1 MWLYG
6 RNVAREI
13 LKNGKRRVYELKV
26 AEGTKDVTDLLNLAS
41 STRIPVRFVDRR
53 EIEKE
58 SGGAVH
64 QGVAINYE
72 GPKSFTMEEFLEKYR
87 ANERVTVAVLAE
99 IEDPR
104 NLGAIIRSC
113 EIFGV
118 CGIILTS
125 KRSAP
130 LNDAAFKAS
139 SGAIAHVDIV
149 KVTNLNNALKELK
162 EAGFWVYG
170 FSLQAE
176 KYLDETVLDKRSA
189 IVLGSEGEGM
199 RRLVS
204 ENCDFLLKIRQSGKL
219 DSLNVSIAAAVAFY
233 HAMLSGIK
241 K

>member
-1 MWLYG
+1 MWLFG

-13 LKNGKRRVYELKV
+13 LKNGKRKVYELKV
-26 AEGTKDVTDLLNLAS
+26 AESAKDVNDILNLAS
-41 STRIPVRFVDRR
+41 ASRVPVRVVDRR

-72 GPKSFTMEEFLEKYR
+72 GPKSFTIDEFLEKHR
-87 ANERVTVAVLAE
+87 EKERVTVAVLDE

-139 SGAIAHVDIV
+139 SGAIDYVDIV
-149 KVTNLNNALKELK
+149 KVSNINNALKRLK

-170 FSLQAE
+170 LSVQAE
-176 KYLDETVLDKRSA
+176 KYLDETVLDKKSA

-204 ENCDFLLKIRQSGKL
+204 GNCDFLLKIRQAGKL

-233 HAMLSGIK
+233 HAMLGGVK